1 MLHKETIDSK
11 TLELLIDLQKEPLL
25 SSFNLVGGT
34 VLALHLG
41 HRRSVDLDF
50 FTSEAFDL
58 EEVKMMLV
66 KNYDFKVSYS
76 RSQTIKGFIN
86 DIKVD
91 FIRFDYP
98 HLFPYDNI
106 ENIRIESIPDIIAM
120 KLLSI
125 TDNGSR
131 IKDFIDIAFL
141 SSRYSLNDMLNF
153 YLKKI
158 PNSNAL
164 MPLKALT
171 YFEDIDFKESVVM
184 LNHAFDWTEISARL
198 MDMANSPNKIFPEP
212 FST

>member
-1 MLHKETIDSK
+1 MLHQETVEPR
-11 TLELLIDLQKEPLL
+11 TLELLKQLQAEPLL
-25 SSFNLVGGT
+25 LSFNLVGGT
-34 VLALHLG
+34 ALALRIG
-41 HRRSVDLDF
+41 HRKSIDLDL
-50 FTSEAFDL
+50 FTTEDFDL
-58 EEVKMMLV
+58 EELKSMLV
-66 KNYDFKVSYS
+66 QRYGLKVSYE
-76 RSQTIKGFIN
+76 RNQTLKGFI
-86 DIKVD
+86 DGVMID
-91 FIRFDYP
+91 CIRFNYP
-98 HLFPYDNI
+98 HLQSPDI
-106 ENIRIESIPDIIAM
+106 IDGIRLESVPDIIAM
-120 KLLSI
+120 KLSAI
-125 TDNGSR
+125 AQNGTR